1 MGVPRPSASALRPP
15 LCATPWVCG
24 DARGCSGI
32 AVGPSRWLGVAGV
45 CGFNFSADFSLP
57 EPHRAQ
63 SPTEAFQNAKH
74 GSQFARSRCRAGISV
89 PRVVGR
95 YHISGAMSRQSL
107 PDGPYTGGHTC
118 RESMSGRRQVNVF
131 GRARPSLRV
140 RAVAGDKESASDAL
154 ASHCAMIAGPA
165 GWCPPTGVDY
175 VNDDFG

>member
-57 EPHRAQ
+57 ESHRAQ

-74 GSQFARSRCRAGISV
+74 GSQFARSRCRAGFGV
-89 PRVVGR
+89 QRVAGNVFLMTRRRRPCTMYLRVVPLLYYMYFSR
-95 YHISGAMSRQSL
+95 YQRIILQSVHAISMQ
-107 PDGPYTGGHTC
+107 
-118 RESMSGRRQVNVF
+118 RRRF
-131 GRARPSLRV
+131 TRFLSHRV
-140 RAVAGDKESASDAL
+140 D
-154 ASHCAMIAGPA
+154 
-165 GWCPPTGVDY
+165 
-175 VNDDFG
+175 